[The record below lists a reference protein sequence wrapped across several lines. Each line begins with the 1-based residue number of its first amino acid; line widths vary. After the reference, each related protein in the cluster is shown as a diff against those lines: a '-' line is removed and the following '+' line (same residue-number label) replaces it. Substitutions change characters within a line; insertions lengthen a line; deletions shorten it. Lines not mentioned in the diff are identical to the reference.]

1 MTMASLPPLAPG
13 ASSRGA
19 PSLVV
24 GAGSSV
30 PSSDANPTASATA
43 ATLDPESLLDT
54 LDSFTDNSRYAVAN
68 NSRPAAAALEKDVA
82 NSIAKQQQH
91 QQQQHQQ
98 QQHNFD
104 PIEFLNQHYHTEQQ
118 LITALPSL
126 RSAISSRL
134 TNLDDNLSTTLRHQ
148 AALAPTLAKDVIHAR
163 HAVLQLATRIQQV
176 RDQAQKSEVAVL
188 EITRDMKRLDYAKRH
203 LQRTITALKRLHML
217 LHAAEQ
223 LRMAALVSNQQPIPR
238 YEAAAHLV
246 DATRLLLGHFEGYM
260 SSVPKMRQ
268 VRDAVGVIK
277 GQLWEGIV
285 KLFHEVGVVA
295 AAAVSSADESAH
307 SDESAASSSDQ
318 QAMVNMPVPSPS
330 SMVQKTL
337 SDACL
342 VVEALGPKS
351 KERFISDFIK
361 DHLQEYEQLYNPSP
375 AAMMAKQRVAKKSN
389 SGGVGAGAGPGSGAG
404 GNKSPGPSPGK
415 SFKKSASALDANSNT
430 SYNNSKIHPTSLETV
445 ENRFAWY
452 RSKLRSLQH
461 QFAHVFPPQW
471 NVHYRLTT
479 QFLEITARHLK
490 FVLKKKYNKN
500 VVRIPPFNSGGGGSS
515 LSASSGAGG
524 GGGNAG
530 AGVSM
535 ASAASK
541 FGSLSV
547 STHGSKSTHGTSS
560 GGADGNVDSVSEGEK
575 AVTALLKAL
584 QKTILF
590 EKEMTAW
597 LTRDFGTKFMDPS
610 MTAQLVGGG
619 GGENSKEAELGDI
632 NNGVNDLEF
641 DEHGRAVAAKSAEGI
656 KIKYE
661 RRKRM
666 GGVDGNRSNAT
677 TANIVDGGGG
687 GPVPQLAGIASTT
700 FDDHMSPYVALEERS
715 MDEQLYAATSDSTVD
730 TRGERPAFVSSTN
743 LFIYMKN
750 SITRCTALTKEK
762 TFFLLQRAFQKKLR
776 SYAQVLEKK
785 LPPPL
790 GTHNVAKMALAN
802 ISQGG
807 SVVGQ
812 ATNSTIYRIPPNE
825 EVTICHVIDTCEY
838 CADTVEALED
848 LIQDKIGDKYK
859 EKIDMSEEQG
869 AFQDVTAKSIRVL
882 VSGLEQRLDV
892 PLKEISRTNWS
903 SFDMVGEESTYVRTI
918 HLTVHP
924 FVVQVRELI
933 PSSYFRSFCDKFAL
947 TFAST
952 YYRTL
957 LGLKRISEAGT
968 QQLLLDVYSIK
979 TLLLKLPVLE
989 AEKKTGTG
997 GSSARHHA
1005 NTANL
1010 SGGSTIAPAMYTK
1023 MVNKEFRKLE
1033 VMLKLVGS
1041 PKEMLVDMFRA
1052 QWDCSMDTLAMA
1064 SDFTTIMMLKG
1075 IPRTEHA
1082 AMLET
1087 LGVDAGEGGV
1097 GTDSSTMTANMQA
1110 LQERGSD
1117 VAAKVNAD
1125 LNQMRQ
1131 RVDDFRKAFR

>member
-1 MTMASLPPLAPG
+1 M
-13 ASSRGA
+13 
-19 PSLVV
+19 
-24 GAGSSV
+24 
-30 PSSDANPTASATA
+30 
-43 ATLDPESLLDT
+43 
-54 LDSFTDNSRYAVAN
+54 
-68 NSRPAAAALEKDVA
+68 
-82 NSIAKQQQH
+82 
-91 QQQQHQQ
+91 
-98 QQHNFD
+98 
-104 PIEFLNQHYHTEQQ
+104 
-118 LITALPSL
+118 ALPAL
-126 RSAISSRL
+126 RSAISTRL
-134 TNLDDNLSTTLRHQ
+134 TTLDDNLSTTLRHQ

-163 HAVLQLATRIQQV
+163 AAVLQLATRIQQV
-176 RDQAQKSEVAVL
+176 RNQAQKSEVAVL

-223 LRMAALVSNQQPIPR
+223 LRMAALVTPQQPIPR

-260 SSVPKMRQ
+260 NSVPKMRQ

-285 KLFHEVGVVA
+285 KLFHEVGM
-295 AAAVSSADESAH
+295 
-307 SDESAASSSDQ
+307 Q
-318 QAMVNMPVPSPS
+318 QVQMMQQQQQQQIGGEGGEVINMNMPVPPPS

-337 SDACL
+337 ADACL

-351 KERFISDFIK
+351 KERFITDFIR
-361 DHLQEYEQLYNPSP
+361 DHLVEYEQLYNPSP
-375 AAMMAKQRVAKKSN
+375 AAMMGGSN
-389 SGGVGAGAGPGSGAG
+389 KRGSISKTASVR
-404 GNKSPGPSPGK
+404 SPGPSASGGPK
-415 SFKKSASALDANSNT
+415 SFKKSASESAGLSSPVPGGGKTASPSGGDVNM
-430 SYNNSKIHPTSLETV
+430 KPTSLDTV

-452 RSKLRSLQH
+452 RNKLRALQT

-471 NVHYRLTT
+471 NVHYRLTVK
-479 QFLEITARHLK
+479 FLEMTARHLK
-490 FVLKKKYNKN
+490 FVLKKYYNKN
-500 VVRIPPFNSGGGGSS
+500 VVRIPSFSVTGGNGDRGSVG
-515 LSASSGAGG
+515 SATTVGSGAS
-524 GGGNAG
+524 AM
-530 AGVSM
+530 A

-547 STHGSKSTHGTSS
+547 STHGNRSSHGSS
-560 GGADGNVDSVSEGEK
+560 HAAAGDGGTDSVSEGEK

-590 EKEMTAW
+590 EKEMAAW
-597 LTRDFGTKFMDPS
+597 LTRDFGNKFMDPTQQAGNAS
-610 MTAQLVGGG
+610 ASGG
-619 GGENSKEAELGDI
+619 SKTEVDAED
-632 NNGVNDLEF
+632 NDLEF

-666 GGVDGNRSNAT
+666 GGVDASAG
-677 TANIVDGGGG
+677 TAAIAVQSIG
-687 GPVPQLAGIASTT
+687 GPVAPLAGIASTT

-715 MDEQLYAATSDSTVD
+715 MDEQLHVASSDDMVD
-730 TRGERPAFVSSTN
+730 TRGERPVFVSSTN

-776 SYAQVLEKK
+776 AYAGVLEKK
-785 LPPPL
+785 LPAPMSAQ
-790 GTHNVAKMALAN
+790 NAAKMAASLAGA
-802 ISQGG
+802 ST
-807 SVVGQ
+807 S
-812 ATNSTIYRIPPNE
+812 STIAVYRIPPNE
-825 EVTICHVIDTCEY
+825 EVTVCHVIDTCEY

-848 LIQDKIGDKYK
+848 LIRDKIGEKYK
-859 EKIDMSEEQG
+859 EKIDMTEEQG

-882 VSGLEQRLDV
+882 VSGLEQRLDA

-903 SFDMVGEESTYVRTI
+903 SFDMVGEESSYVRTI

-924 FVVQVRELI
+924 FVVKVRELI

-947 TFAST
+947 AFAST
-952 YYRTL
+952 YYQTMV
-957 LGLKRISEAGT
+957 GLKRISEAGT
-968 QQLLLDVYSIK
+968 QQLLLDVYSTK

-989 AEKKTGTG
+989 AEKKTAL
-997 GSSARHHA
+997 GSGANRHA
-1005 NTANL
+1005 NTNL

-1033 VMLKLVGS
+1033 VMLKIVGS

-1052 QWDCSMDTLAMA
+1052 QWDCNMDTRVMA
-1064 SDFTTIMMLKG
+1064 NDFTMIMLLKG

-1087 LGVDAGEGGV
+1087 LGVEVGEGGV
-1097 GTDSSTMTANMQA
+1097 GTDSSTMTANIQD
-1110 LQERGSD
+1110 LKDRGSD